1 MAPVATVF
9 EQIHKSAPVERW
21 AQYDMHKLFVV
32 SPSGSQGDHAS
43 TVQALVG
50 FLEKTRTTVYE
61 ALPARPIESLK
72 APRLLYGADGGSVP
86 ELLSTEATYL
96 MAWCVL
102 IMFLLAIGGSFY
114 RAWTRAPAKSLLPV

>member
-1 MAPVATVF
+1 MAPLTTVF
-9 EQIHKSAPVERW
+9 EEIHKSAPTERW
-21 AQYDMHKLFVV
+21 AQYDMHKLLVI
-32 SPSGSQGDHAS
+32 SSSGSQGDHAS
-43 TVQALVG
+43 TVQALLG

-61 ALPARPIESLK
+61 ALPARPIQSLK
-72 APRLLYGADGGSVP
+72 APHLLYGAEGGSVS

-114 RAWTRAPAKSLLPV
+114 RAWTRAPAKSHLPV